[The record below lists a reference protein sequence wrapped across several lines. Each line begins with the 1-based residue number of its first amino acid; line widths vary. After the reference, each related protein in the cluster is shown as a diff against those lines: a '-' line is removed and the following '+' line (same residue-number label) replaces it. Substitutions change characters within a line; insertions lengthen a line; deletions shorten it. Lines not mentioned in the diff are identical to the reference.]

1 MSSASPSSPFIKVPG
16 VANFR
21 SVTVPGLRPQFL
33 FRSAEPS
40 QISSAGIKVLH
51 DLGIA
56 TIFDL
61 RSMDEVSPDAVL
73 VKATEWKG
81 ITRVSIPIFTKE
93 NCPPEIHA
101 QVFNFS
107 TNEFML
113 SIGRRGRTGVLIA
126 VILSLC
132 GVSDEEIAREYSLT
146 NIGLSEMSPEWD
158 GDFKMMEKSLISTQE
173 NFKATLEALKNTYG
187 GAERYVKDCCGL
199 ADEEVMRIRE
209 HLLID
214 KTD

>member
-107 TNEFML
+107 TNEVRNI
-113 SIGRRGRTGVLIA
+113 SN
-126 VILSLC
+126 
-132 GVSDEEIAREYSLT
+132 YSSHQGEF
-146 NIGLSEMSPEWD
+146 IYSSC
-158 GDFKMMEKSLISTQE
+158 
-173 NFKATLEALKNTYG
+173 Y
-187 GAERYVKDCCGL
+187 R
-199 ADEEVMRIRE
+199 
-209 HLLID
+209 
-214 KTD
+214 